1 MHCQNVLITRRGD
14 VFQSSRRASARRLLI
29 VGSRTV
35 FDDVQSVME
44 PYREPPLACRDSD
57 PRAAEMARQ
66 VCGLISRHLPSAR
79 PEHVGST
86 SVPGCSG
93 RGIIDLLVSGPESE
107 MEKIPSLLARL
118 GFQQG
123 GEALFQQH
131 PPPYR
136 GTWMH
141 NGEPYLVHAHVLPDG
156 AAEIDS
162 MRFLRSCL
170 RSDGE
175 LMKAYV
181 KQKRAILKAG
191 ADPAAYQ
198 QQKGE
203 FLKMVLG

>member
-1 MHCQNVLITRRGD
+1 
-14 VFQSSRRASARRLLI
+14 
-29 VGSRTV
+29 
-35 FDDVQSVME
+35 ME

-57 PRAAEMARQ
+57 PRAAEIAHQ
-66 VCGLISRHLPSAR
+66 VSGLISRHLPSVRA
-79 PEHVGST
+79 EHVGST
-86 SVPGCSG
+86 SVPGCG
-93 RGIIDLLVSGPESE
+93 GQGIIDLLVSGPAGE
-107 MEKIPSLLARL
+107 MENIPLLLARL

-123 GEALFQQH
+123 GEALFPPH
-131 PPPYR
+131 PAPYR
-136 GTWMH
+136 GTRMH

-170 RSDGE
+170 RSDAE

-181 KQKRAILKAG
+181 KQKKSILKAG
-191 ADPAAYQ
+191 ADSAAYQ